1 MKDNIKVVNNYGSGS
16 GKLVSFGFG
25 TIQQAYND
33 RTVGGINYGYNEDLI
48 TGRDFG
54 CQYLEGKLISSRVLD
69 ITFGDANENGETPVR
84 VLFANNG
91 VVESQEF
98 KTVDKALVD
107 ALIAAAKTQIDEEVD
122 RKIADV
128 SINVPEYHEGD
139 YIAIVPEDS
148 IEPAYQVKVRYDE
161 LFAQV
166 KEDLAQEG
174 IDASQNERISEIEST
189 YVKYVEL
196 GPESEDGKRRLIE
209 TLIRTVDSST
219 GEESETNVSFE
230 VPTNEFYETLDASLG
245 EIWEEL
251 DKKADKKDEQG
262 WIDVKEIIGD

>member
-107 ALIAAAKTQIDEEVD
+107 ALITAAKTQIDAEVD
-122 RKIADV
+122 QKIADV
-128 SINVPEYHEGD
+128 SVDVPEYHEGD

-161 LFAQV
+161 LFA
-166 KEDLAQEG
+166 
-174 IDASQNERISEIEST
+174 
-189 YVKYVEL
+189 
-196 GPESEDGKRRLIE
+196 
-209 TLIRTVDSST
+209 
-219 GEESETNVSFE
+219 
-230 VPTNEFYETLDASLG
+230 
-245 EIWEEL
+245 
-251 DKKADKKDEQG
+251 
-262 WIDVKEIIGD
+262 